1 MIMDLLK
8 ERAKKKPMR
17 IVLPEGEEGRIIRA
31 SVKAAEEGLAKPILL
46 GDEDAINE
54 RAEDLGLSLRGV
66 ELLDPEV
73 SPEMDEYVKK
83 YLEIRRGKR
92 VSEAMARRI
101 LRRPLYYG
109 AMMVRVG
116 DVDGMVA
123 GAVSITASV
132 IRASLLLIGLQ
143 KDITVPSSFFI
154 METKNEKI
162 GENGTLIFADAAVN
176 PDPTPEQLA
185 DIAIAS
191 ARSAKALLGW
201 TPRVAM
207 LSFSTK
213 GSAAHPLVD
222 KVMEAVKIAKSKA
235 PDIAIDGELQ
245 ADAAL
250 LPSVAERKIKG
261 DVGPVAGRANI
272 LIFPDLDA
280 GNIAYKLVQHVC
292 GAGAYGPI
300 LQGFEKPV
308 SDLSRGAKAEEIV
321 GVITIV
327 SILAQGFQGRL

>member
-17 IVLPEGEEGRIIRA
+17 IVLPEGEEDRIIRA

-66 ELLDPEV
+66 ELLNPEV
-73 SPEMDEYVKK
+73 SPEMDKYVEK

-116 DVDGMVA
+116 DADGMVA

-327 SILAQGFQGRL
+327 NILAQGF

>member
-1 MIMDLLK
+1 MDLLK

-17 IVLPEGEEGRIIRA
+17 IVLPEGEEDRIIRA

-66 ELLDPEV
+66 ELLNPEV
-73 SPEMDEYVKK
+73 SPEMDKYVEK

-116 DVDGMVA
+116 DADGMVA

-327 SILAQGFQGRL
+327 NILAKGFQGRL

>member
-17 IVLPEGEEGRIIRA
+17 IVLPEGEEDRIIRA

-66 ELLDPEV
+66 ELLNPEV
-73 SPEMDEYVKK
+73 SPEMDKYVEK

-116 DVDGMVA
+116 DADGMVA

-327 SILAQGFQGRL
+327 NILAQGFQGRL

>member
-17 IVLPEGEEGRIIRA
+17 IVLPEGEEDRIIRA

-66 ELLDPEV
+66 ELLNPEV
-73 SPEMDEYVKK
+73 SPEMDKYVEK

-116 DVDGMVA
+116 DADGMVA

-327 SILAQGFQGRL
+327 NILAKGFQGRL

>member
-1 MIMDLLK
+1 MDLLK

-17 IVLPEGEEGRIIRA
+17 IVLPEGEEDRIIRA

-66 ELLDPEV
+66 ELLNPEV
-73 SPEMDEYVKK
+73 SPEMDKYVEK

-116 DVDGMVA
+116 DADGMVA

-327 SILAQGFQGRL
+327 NILAQGFQGRL